1 MLLLILFDNFYIMYL
16 VEVKFMNLIN
26 FLESKIKE
34 IIESLG
40 YKDEVVLNVSN
51 RPDLGDYQYNGCMK
65 LSGIYKDNPRNIAE
79 RIVSE
84 LEKTDYF
91 TNINIAG
98 PGFINV
104 TLNDKILIKY
114 VNEVINDFN
123 INTYKESESKT
134 IFLDYGGAN
143 VAKALHSGHLRSP
156 NIGEAIKRLCEAVGH
171 KTISDVHLGDWGR
184 PMGLVILELQK
195 RMPNLPFFDPNFN
208 GEYPA
213 CPVTID
219 ELNEI
224 YPCASSK
231 AKEDESYL
239 NEAREMTVRLQRKE
253 KGIYDLFK
261 TILEI
266 SIKDIK
272 EIYDKLNATFD
283 LWEGEKDA
291 DPYIPE
297 MLDYL
302 INNNH
307 TEISDGARIIDV
319 REDSDKKEMP
329 PVILIKSDG
338 GVLYDSTEL
347 ATLYSRVKRYD
358 LDSVIYFTDIRQE
371 LHFTQAFR
379 AAYKTNL
386 VNKDI
391 DLEWY
396 GFGTMNGPDGKPF
409 KTRDGS
415 VMSLR
420 GLIDIVKNE
429 TRKIIKDNIKEEDKE
444 ELSETL
450 AIAAIKYADLL
461 PNRSTDYLF
470 DPIKFSDINGK
481 TGPYLLYSTVR
492 MNSLLNK
499 AKDNN
504 ISNDKYYSI
513 NTKEEREI
521 IMNLLNLRSVLEKSY
536 KSRTLNEIC
545 EYLYRL
551 TNSYNAF
558 YSNHEVLSEKEE
570 KVKESYIALT
580 KLVHD
585 TNKYLLNILAITVPD
600 KI

>member
-1 MLLLILFDNFYIMYL
+1 
-16 VEVKFMNLIN
+16 MNLIK
-26 FLESKIKE
+26 FLSSEIEKILNK
-34 IIESLG
+34 LG
-40 YKDEVVLNVSN
+40 YSEDVQLNVSN
-51 RPDLGDYQYNGCMK
+51 RPELGDYQYNGCMK
-65 LSGIYKDNPRNIAE
+65 LAGIYKKKPIDIANE
-79 RIVSE
+79 IVNE
-84 LEKTDYF
+84 LNKTDF
-91 TNINIAG
+91 FSNVNIAG
-98 PGFINV
+98 PGFINL
-104 TLNDKILIKY
+104 TINDELL
-114 VNEVINDFN
+114 VNYINDIINDFN
-123 INTYKESESKT
+123 INTYKEEKTKT

-156 NIGEAIKRLCEAVGH
+156 NIGEAVKRLCEAVGH

-184 PMGLVILELQK
+184 PMGLILLELKK
-195 RMPNLPFFDPNFN
+195 RMPELPFFDPNYD
-208 GEYPA
+208 GIYPE

-224 YPCASSK
+224 YPCASAK
-231 AKEDESYL
+231 AKEDENYL
-239 NEAREMTVRLQRKE
+239 NEAREMTVRLQNKE
-253 KGIYDLFK
+253 KGIYDLWK
-261 TILEI
+261 TFLEI
-266 SIKDIK
+266 SINDIK
-272 EIYDKLNATFD
+272 EVYDKLNATFD

-302 INNNH
+302 IKNNY
-307 TEISDGARIIDV
+307 TEISNGATIIDV
-319 REDSDKKEMP
+319 KEDTDKKEMP

-358 LDSVIYFTDIRQE
+358 IDSVIYFTDIRQE
-371 LHFTQAFR
+371 LHFVQAFR

-391 DLEWY
+391 NLEWF

-409 KTRDGS
+409 KTRDGG
-415 VMSLR
+415 VMTLR
-420 GLIDIVKNE
+420 GLIDLVKGE
-429 TRKIIKDNIKEEDKE
+429 TRKIIKDNIKEEDKD
-444 ELSETL
+444 ELAETL

-461 PNRSTDYLF
+461 PNRTTDYLF

-499 AKDNN
+499 AEN
-504 ISNDKYYSI
+504 INNDKYNLIS
-513 NTKEEREI
+513 TKEERDI
-521 IMNLLNLRSVLEKSY
+521 ILNLLNLSSVIEKSY

-545 EYLYRL
+545 EYLYKL

-558 YSNHEVLSEKEE
+558 YSNHEVLTENDINK
-570 KVKESYIALT
+570 KESYIALT

-585 TNKYLLNILAITVPD
+585 TNKYLLNVLAITVPD

>member
-1 MLLLILFDNFYIMYL
+1 
-16 VEVKFMNLIN
+16 MNLIK
-26 FLESKIKE
+26 FLSSEIEKILNK
-34 IIESLG
+34 LG
-40 YKDEVVLNVSN
+40 YSEDVQLNVSN
-51 RPDLGDYQYNGCMK
+51 RPELGDYQYNGCMK
-65 LSGIYKDNPRNIAE
+65 LAGIYKKKPIDIANE
-79 RIVSE
+79 IVNE
-84 LEKTDYF
+84 LNKTDF
-91 TNINIAG
+91 FSNVNIAG
-98 PGFINV
+98 PGFINL
-104 TLNDKILIKY
+104 TINDELL
-114 VNEVINDFN
+114 VNYINDIINDFN
-123 INTYKESESKT
+123 INTYKEEKTKT

-156 NIGEAIKRLCEAVGH
+156 NIGEAVKRLCEAVGH

-184 PMGLVILELQK
+184 PMGLILLELKK
-195 RMPNLPFFDPNFN
+195 RMPELPFFDPNYD
-208 GEYPA
+208 GIYPE

-224 YPCASSK
+224 YPCASAK
-231 AKEDESYL
+231 AKEDENYL
-239 NEAREMTVRLQRKE
+239 NEAREMTVRLQNKE
-253 KGIYDLFK
+253 KGIYDLWK
-261 TILEI
+261 TFLEI
-266 SIKDIK
+266 SINDIK
-272 EIYDKLNATFD
+272 EVYDKLNATFD

-302 INNNH
+302 IKNNY
-307 TEISDGARIIDV
+307 TEISNGATIIDV
-319 REDSDKKEMP
+319 KEDTDKKEMP

-358 LDSVIYFTDIRQE
+358 IDSVIYFTDIRQE
-371 LHFTQAFR
+371 LHFVQAFR

-391 DLEWY
+391 NLEWF

-409 KTRDGS
+409 KTRDGG
-415 VMSLR
+415 VMTLR
-420 GLIDIVKNE
+420 GLIDLVKGE
-429 TRKIIKDNIKEEDKE
+429 TRKIIKDNIKEEDKD
-444 ELSETL
+444 ELAETL

-461 PNRSTDYLF
+461 PNRTTDYLF
-470 DPIKFSDINGK
+470 DPVKFSDINGK

-499 AKDNN
+499 AENINN
-504 ISNDKYYSI
+504 NKYNMIS
-513 NTKEEREI
+513 TKEEREI
-521 IMNLLNLRSVLEKSY
+521 ILNLLNLSSVIEKSY

-545 EYLYRL
+545 EYLYKL

-558 YSNHEVLSEKEE
+558 YSNHEVLTEKDEL
-570 KVKESYIALT
+570 KKESYIALT

-585 TNKYLLNILAITVPD
+585 TNKYLLDILAITVPD